1 MSHAVDRR
9 QILLGAGGVGLAAIA
24 AALLPTQTLAD
35 TAAANEAVAK
45 LIGGATPKT
54 GKVTLKLPQIAEN
67 GNTVQ
72 FSVKVDSPMSDTD
85 YVKAVHVLA
94 EGNPGPEVA
103 SYFFTPDSGKAEF
116 TARMRL
122 AKTQTIRAVAVMN
135 NGAVYEAR
143 EEVKVTIG
151 GCGG

>member
-1 MSHAVDRR
+1 MPNAVDRR
-9 QILLGAGGVGLAAIA
+9 QVLLGAGGIGLAAIT
-24 AALLPTQTLAD
+24 AALLPAQTLAD
-35 TAAANEAVAK
+35 TAAANETISK
-45 LIGGATPKT
+45 LIDGATPKT

-85 YVKAVHVLA
+85 YVKAVHVVA
-94 EGNPGPEVA
+94 EGNPAPEVA
-103 SYFFTPDSGKAEF
+103 SYFFTSDSGKAEI

-122 AKTQTIRAVAVMN
+122 GKTQTIRAVAVMN